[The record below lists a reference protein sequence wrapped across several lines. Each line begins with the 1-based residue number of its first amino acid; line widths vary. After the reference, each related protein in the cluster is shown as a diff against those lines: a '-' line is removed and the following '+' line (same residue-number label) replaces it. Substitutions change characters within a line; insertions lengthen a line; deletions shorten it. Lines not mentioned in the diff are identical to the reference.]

1 METLN
6 VTSARQLNDKSIE
19 LTVTDPFDD
28 KTSIKRYAAIRGGIS
43 WPTARAPAYFCL
55 VAQETVDKGRRVL
68 LAEYESE
75 SLSLSGFY
83 SRITDIADQMRCQ
96 DFYVEMPE
104 DQLDCGYRNDFDDFA
119 TKRNSKVYLC
129 DAYDVDNF
137 LLGVSRIKEGLDN
150 GGLFIP
156 CDSIVF
162 GQLKN
167 LTRSD
172 LENLPEETFYAIN
185 GLRHVIGSYFRYS
198 PINRQH
204 RKQPPSG
211 NWRVM

>member
-1 METLN
+1 METLK

-19 LTVTDPFDD
+19 LSTRD
-28 KTSIKRYAAIRGGIS
+28 SIAGTISKKRYTTIRGGIS

-68 LAEYESE
+68 LAEYKSE

-83 SRITDIADQMRCQ
+83 NRITDIAVQMRCQ

-167 LTRSD
+167 LTRPD
-172 LENLPEETFYAIN
+172 LENSPEETFYAIN
-185 GLRHVIGSYFRYS
+185 GLRHVIGSYHRDA
-198 PINRQH
+198 PINLQH
-204 RKQPPSG
+204 RKQPPPS